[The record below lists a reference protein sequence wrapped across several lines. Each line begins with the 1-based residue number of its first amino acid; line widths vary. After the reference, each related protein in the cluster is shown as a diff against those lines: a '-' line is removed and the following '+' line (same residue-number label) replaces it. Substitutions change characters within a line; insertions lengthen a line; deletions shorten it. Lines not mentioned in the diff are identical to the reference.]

1 MIMKKTNVFLLAF
14 LAIACVIM
22 AVLVVLWTKKVD
34 KMMEEELNPV
44 VVEPVQEEVKESEVP
59 VNNDAIDALQESFDS
74 LLSGDSIEEL
84 YEWETGFGFIGNVE

>member
-1 MIMKKTNVFLLAF
+1 MKKTNVFLLAF

-44 VVEPVQEEVKESEVP
+44 VVEPVQEEEVKEPEVP